1 MTIHEEIPADN
12 SAILKEPAPKSKAF
26 QPDRADECLAYVAF
40 LLGFLFIRWVFFS
53 WQGWGVSLYTALFI
67 TVVLFYLRQKKKR
80 MTGESWF
87 WFTILLLTA
96 LSFSLWPGQSVFG
109 LRALLLLGVAIYWV
123 WTTADATLY
132 GKTSDW
138 LPHDLLSSI
147 IYTPFENFF
156 AQYRSLAAAR
166 KRQIRVA
173 SEHWPI
179 VFGVLLAAAVISI
192 VGPLL
197 IQADAGGFAA
207 LLRNLQP
214 HLDRLGKVDPVL
226 LVQILFSIPTAA
238 YIFGLLAGSI
248 HGRRV
253 ELKSAENSVNALHKL
268 PYATVFTLLLLLN
281 GLYIAFIASQLPYLF
296 SAFSG
301 TVPPG
306 WESYAEFARRG
317 FFELCVI
324 AVINLLVLTGTHLG
338 IEITKRQS
346 AATRVLNSLLAAL
359 TLVLIATAFSKL
371 ALYISIFGLTVQ
383 RLLPGVLLIF
393 LAIVFGGVI
402 ARQSLRFSIMRLAAF
417 TGTTLLCL
425 LFVINTDALVVNYNA
440 NRYLSG
446 TLTEFDTIVLYRSG
460 TAGLGAALLLYEQS
474 DDQQLRAELDEY
486 FDFIYWKSKADAN
499 TLRDTLQAALARR
512 QLEEHQRIFPS
523 SSSQVPIENTYD
535 MQN

>member
-1 MTIHEEIPADN
+1 MTINEKIPADN
-12 SAILKEPAPKSKAF
+12 SARLAEPTPQSKSF
-26 QPDRADECLAYVAF
+26 QPDRADEWLAYVAF
-40 LLGFLFIRWVFFS
+40 LLGFLFMRWVFFH

-67 TVVLFYLRQKKKR
+67 AVVLFYLRQKKKS

-123 WTTADATLY
+123 WTAADATLC

-138 LPHDLLSSI
+138 LPHDLLCSI
-147 IYTPFENFF
+147 IYTPFENFS

-166 KRQIRVA
+166 KRQNRVA

-179 VFGVLLAAAVISI
+179 VLGVLLAAAVISV

-214 HLDRLGKVDPVL
+214 QLDRLGKIDPVL

-253 ELKSAENSVNALHKL
+253 ELKRAENSVNALRKL
-268 PYATVFTLLLLLN
+268 PSATVLTLLLLLN

-301 TVPPG
+301 VVPSG

-324 AVINLLVLTGTHLG
+324 AVINLLVLTCTHLG

-346 AATRVLNSLLAAL
+346 AATRVPNALLAVL
-359 TLVLIATAFSKL
+359 TLVLIATACSKL
-371 ALYISIFGLTVQ
+371 VLYISIFGMTVQ
-383 RLLPGVLLIF
+383 RLLPGVFLIF
-393 LAIVFGGVI
+393 LAIVFGAVI
-402 ARQSLRFSIMRLAAF
+402 VRQSLRFSIMRLAAF
-417 TGTTLLCL
+417 TGATLLCL
-425 LFVINTDALVVNYNA
+425 LCVMNTDALVVNYNA
-440 NRYLSG
+440 DRYLSG
-446 TLTEFDTIVLYRSG
+446 TLEEFDPVVLYRSG

-474 DDQQLRAELDEY
+474 DDQQLRDELNKY
-486 FDFIYWKSKADAN
+486 FDFISWKSEDSAK
-499 TLRDTLQAALARR
+499 TLRDTLQDALARR
-512 QLEEHQRIFPS
+512 QLVEHKRILRLS
-523 SSSQVPIENTYD
+523 SPPPIPN
-535 MQN
+535 